1 MIKLTDVT
9 LRDGLQ
15 SDSHPLTTEQK
26 IGLFQAI
33 ERCGYSR
40 IEITSFSHP
49 KWIPQLADSEAL
61 CEKLFQEK
69 SAFSAE
75 LMAFVP
81 NEKGLE
87 RLLKY
92 PIQWSSVFI
101 GASETFNQ
109 KNVNASRRETLENLK
124 KIIGKSKSQ
133 KRKCRVYISTVF
145 GCPYEGEIQEDT
157 IMELINEVI
166 GLDPDEI
173 ALSDTIGVASP
184 SKIKAVLDKMAS
196 QFPVGKTALHLHNT
210 YGLAIANVAAGLNCG
225 VTQFDGA
232 TGGIGGCPYA
242 KGASGNVATEEIAYF
257 LERSLNPTQVSWSA
271 IQKTIQLLDKWGLH
285 LESKLAAVL
294 KKGGSLYGISKS
306 HS

>member
-15 SDSHPLTTEQK
+15 SDPHQITTEQK
-26 IGLFQAI
+26 LNLFYAV
-33 ERCGYSR
+33 ESCGFSR

-49 KWIPQLADSEAL
+49 KWIPQLADSDSL
-61 CEKLFQEK
+61 CEKIFQGQP
-69 SAFSAE
+69 SFASE

-81 NEKGLE
+81 NERGLE

-92 PIQWSSVFI
+92 PIQWVSGFI

-109 KNVNASRRETLENLK
+109 KNINASRLETLENLK
-124 KIIGKSKSQ
+124 KIIGRAKTQ
-133 KRKCRVYISTVF
+133 KRKCRIYISTVF
-145 GCPYEGEIQEDT
+145 GCPYEGEIAEGNLIQLIQEVVDL
-157 IMELINEVI
+157 E
-166 GLDPDEI
+166 PDEI

-184 SKIKAVLDKMAS
+184 GKVKAVIEKVS
-196 QFPVGKTALHLHNT
+196 SFFPKGKIALHLHNT
-210 YGLAIANVAAGLNCG
+210 YGLALANVEAGLNAG

-257 LERSLNPTQVSWSA
+257 LERSLHPLNVSWSS
-271 IQKTIQLLDKWGLH
+271 IQKTIQLLDQWGLH
-285 LESKLAAVL
+285 LESKLAAVI